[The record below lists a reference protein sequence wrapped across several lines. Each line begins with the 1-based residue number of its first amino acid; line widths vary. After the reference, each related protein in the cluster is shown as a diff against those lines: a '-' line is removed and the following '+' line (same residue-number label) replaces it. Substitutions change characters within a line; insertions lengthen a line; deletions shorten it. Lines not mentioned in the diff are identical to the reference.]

1 MPALQTDKP
10 TEGAVPMRATVM
22 YGQGDVRVETVP
34 DSQIKEPTDAIF
46 RVTRACV
53 CGSDLWLI
61 T

>member
-1 MPALQTDKP
+1 
-10 TEGAVPMRATVM
+10 MRATVM